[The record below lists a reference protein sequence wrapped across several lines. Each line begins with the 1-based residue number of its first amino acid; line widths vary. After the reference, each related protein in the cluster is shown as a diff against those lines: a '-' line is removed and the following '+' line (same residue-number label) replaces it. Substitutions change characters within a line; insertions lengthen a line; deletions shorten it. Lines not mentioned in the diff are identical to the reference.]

1 VSKLACNAAEPLYL
15 RKSYAFPEKF
25 VSMPRLRPPLTKT
38 TDDIALSAAAA
49 AERFWVVDGKAEL
62 FRK

>member
-1 VSKLACNAAEPLYL
+1 MLFREVRFHAAAP
-15 RKSYAFPEKF
+15 
-25 VSMPRLRPPLTKT
+25 PPLTKT